1 MQTSKT
7 NPAAAATANRVL
19 NFSRFPND
27 SASEATETTSE
38 SLAVRLIAQRH
49 GITIARARTVCL
61 LAGIGGEA

>member
-1 MQTSKT
+1 MQQAKT

-27 SASEATETTSE
+27 NTAEVNETASE
-38 SLAVRLIAQRH
+38 SLAVRLIARRH